1 MLLRRNKMMR
11 RGLIFKYTVVAIC
24 TVGALDQMRAAD
36 EDKVDF
42 NQQVMPILSDKCF
55 HCHGPDK
62 EHREADLRLDVREV
76 AIEMGAIV
84 PGDVKK
90 SEFLVRLFHDDPD
103 ELMPPAEATLGALTA
118 KERIY

>member
-11 RGLIFKYTVVAIC
+11 RRLIFKQTMAAVVVAGLLGSLPA
-24 TVGALDQMRAAD
+24 VGD
-36 EDKVDF
+36 DKVDF

-62 EHREADLRLDVREV
+62 GHREADLRLDVREA
-76 AIEMGAIV
+76 AIEAGAIV
-84 PGDVKK
+84 PGNVEK

-103 ELMPPAEATLGALTA
+103 ELMPPAEAKLGALTA
-118 KERIY
+118 K